1 MKSIES
7 LDAWKVAQNLA
18 ESTYRLTLRPPL
30 NRHFALANQVR
41 RSAISIPSNVAEGYG
56 LGTRAQFVRHL
67 RIALGSAA
75 ELDSHLRLAA
85 SLKLISQQD
94 VTGVRKDLDGTT
106 GLLIGLLKSL
116 GSHVHKSNQ

>member
-1 MKSIES
+1 MKSVES
-7 LDAWKVAQNLA
+7 LDAWKVAQNLT
-18 ESTYRLTLRPPL
+18 ESAYRLTLRPPL
-30 NRHFALANQVR
+30 DRHFALANQVR

-85 SLKLISQQD
+85 SLKLIPQQD
-94 VTGVRKDLDGTT
+94 VTGVRKDLDRTT
-106 GLLIGLLKSL
+106 GLLIGLLKCL
-116 GSHVHKSNQ
+116 GSHMPKSNQ